1 MAKLNLDICILINF
15 AFIYTK
21 DMIDENKLVALLTA
35 GLNSIKYPEQPAGLY
50 SPVEYTLQSGG
61 KRLRP
66 LLCLASCAACGA
78 KAEEALN
85 QALAVEMFHNFT
97 LIHDD
102 VMDGSDTRRG
112 RPTVYSHWGEVQAI
126 LSGDALLTMAS
137 QMACRCQYDRIEPV
151 MRLFNTTAMEV
162 YEGQQYDM
170 EFESRDN
177 VTVDEYIEMIRLKT
191 SVLLGC
197 ACRMGALMAGA
208 DEDTAAA
215 LYAYGENLGLA
226 FQLRDDW
233 LDTFGD
239 PEIFGKPIG
248 GDIHNRKKT
257 WLFITAFAEA
267 PGQMAD
273 ALDDTANVVSRV
285 TEIYR
290 SLKLDKRCDALVE
303 KYRGDAVNALASAC
317 ISDDAREYFI
327 SLAATLSTRS
337 K

>member
-1 MAKLNLDICILINF
+1 
-15 AFIYTK
+15 
-21 DMIDENKLVALLTA
+21 MIDENKLAALLTA
-35 GLNSIKYPEQPAGLY
+35 GLASIKYPVSPAGLY

-66 LLCLASCAACGA
+66 LLCLAACEACGA
-78 KAEEALN
+78 KAEDALS

-112 RPTVYSHWGEVQAI
+112 RPTVYARWGEVQAI
-126 LSGDALLTMAS
+126 LSGDALLTMAT
-137 QMACRCQYDRIEPV
+137 QMACKCPADRIGAVLE
-151 MRLFNTTAMEV
+151 LFNRTAMEV

-170 EFESRDN
+170 EFESRDD

-208 DEDTAAA
+208 DEATARA

-239 PEIFGKPIG
+239 PEVFGKPIG
-248 GDIHNRKKT
+248 GDIRNRKKT
-257 WLFITAFAEA
+257 WLFITALAEA

-273 ALDDTANVVSRV
+273 ALDDAEDVVARV
-285 TEIYR
+285 TDIYR
-290 SLKLDKRCDALVE
+290 SLKLGERCDALVE
-303 KYRGDAVNALASAC
+303 KHRSDAVAALAEAR
-317 ISDDAREYFI
+317 ISDSTREYFTV
-327 SLAATLSTRS
+327 LAASLSTRQ

>member
-1 MAKLNLDICILINF
+1 
-15 AFIYTK
+15 
-21 DMIDENKLVALLTA
+21 MIEENKLVDLLT
-35 GLNSIKYPEQPAGLY
+35 GSLDSIKYPVKPDGLY

-66 LLCLASCAACGA
+66 LLCLASCEACGA
-78 KAEEALN
+78 KARDALN

-112 RPTVYSHWGEVQAI
+112 RPTVYSRWGEVQAI
-126 LSGDALLTMAS
+126 LSGDALLTMAT
-137 QMACRCQYDRIEPV
+137 QMACRCQADRMAGV
-151 MRLFNTTAMEV
+151 MDLFNTTAMEV

-170 EFESRDN
+170 EFESRDD
-177 VTVDEYIEMIRLKT
+177 VTVDEYMEMIRLKT

-197 ACRMGALMAGA
+197 ACRMGAHMAGA

-239 PEIFGKPIG
+239 PEVFGKPIG
-248 GDIHNRKKT
+248 GDIRNRKKT
-257 WLFITAFAEA
+257 WLFITALAEA
-267 PGQMAD
+267 PGQMAE
-273 ALDDTANVVSRV
+273 ALDDTDNAVARV

-290 SLKLDKRCDALVE
+290 SLKLDERCDALVE
-303 KYRGDAVNALASAC
+303 KYRADAVNALVPAC
-317 ISDDAREYFI
+317 IDDDAREYFI
-327 SLAATLSTRS
+327 ALAAKLSSRS

>member
-1 MAKLNLDICILINF
+1 MINF
-15 AFIYTK
+15 ADIK
-21 DMIDENKLVALLTA
+21 NNDMIDENKFAALLGA
-35 GLNSIKYPEQPAGLY
+35 GLASIKYPSTPAGLY
-50 SPVEYTLQSGG
+50 NPVEYTLQSGG

-66 LLCLASCAACGA
+66 LLCLASCEACGVR
-78 KAEEALN
+78 AEDALS

-102 VMDGSDTRRG
+102 VMDGSDMRRG
-112 RPTVYSHWGEVQAI
+112 RPTVYSRWGEVQAI
-126 LSGDALLTMAS
+126 LSGDALLTMAT
-137 QMACRCQYDRIEPV
+137 QMVCRCPADRLAAV
-151 MRLFNTTAMEV
+151 LDLFNTTAMEV

-170 EFESRDN
+170 EFESRDD

-197 ACRMGALMAGA
+197 ACRIGALMAGA
-208 DEDTAAA
+208 DENTARA
-215 LYAYGENLGLA
+215 LYSYGENLGLA

-239 PEIFGKPIG
+239 PDVFGKPIG
-248 GDIHNRKKT
+248 GDIRNRKKT
-257 WLFITAFAEA
+257 WLFITALAEA

-273 ALDDTANVVSRV
+273 ALDDKDDIVSRV

-290 SLKLDKRCDALVE
+290 SLRLGERCDALVE
-303 KYRGDAVNALASAC
+303 KYRRDAVEALSTAC
-317 ISDDAREYFI
+317 ISDDARRYFTA
-327 SLAATLSTRS
+327 LATKLSTRS